1 MTVGG
6 EEIDVAEITPGSDL
20 LRFNALLSS
29 GSDLL
34 RRALTISTV
43 RSVMF
48 CWMMAVEDGLAVVA
62 TSRMVSA
69 SPGSRM
75 SIVITTSS
83 GGLK

>member
-1 MTVGG
+1 MTVGA
-6 EEIDVAEITPGSDL
+6 EEIDEAENEPG
-20 LRFNALLSS
+20 NS
-29 GSDLL
+29 GSKLL
-34 RRALTISTV
+34 MRALTSSTV

-69 SPGSRM
+69 TPGSK
-75 SIVITTSS
+75 SPVITTSS

>member
-1 MTVGG
+1 MVMVGA
-6 EEIDVAEITPGSDL
+6 EEMDVTEIAPGK
-20 LRFNALLSS
+20 S

-34 RRALTISTV
+34 RRALTSSTV

-75 SIVITTSS
+75 SNVITTSS

>member
-6 EEIDVAEITPGSDL
+6 EEIDVAEIKLG
-20 LRFNALLSS
+20 NS

-34 RRALTISTV
+34 RRALTSSTV

-48 CWMMAVEDGLAVVA
+48 CWMVAVEDGLAVVA
-62 TSRMVSA
+62 TSRIVSA
-69 SPGSRM
+69 TAGSRI
-75 SIVITTSS
+75 SHVTTTSS

>member
-1 MTVGG
+1 MVTVGG
-6 EEIDVAEITPGSDL
+6 EEIDVAEIAPGNLGSDL
-20 LRFNALLSS
+20 LIK
-29 GSDLL
+29 
-34 RRALTISTV
+34 ALTSSTV

-69 SPGSRM
+69 TPGSRI
-75 SIVITTSS
+75 SHVITTSS